1 MLQVFR
7 IIRVLSVLLQKRQ
20 AVTVSSL
27 HNKESASGTVVL
39 TEYASG
45 KEAKETALD
54 KLKRLILNDP
64 DLTNSKAS

>member
-1 MLQVFR
+1 MEKKN
-7 IIRVLSVLLQKRQ
+7 IPKD
-20 AVTVSSL
+20 
-27 HNKESASGTVVL
+27 SASGTIVL